1 MNGKDTYQA
10 VAQAYAEGVRG
21 LSAPSGATVRE
32 RGSVQTFSS
41 FEEFAK
47 QAEKLSAVSDHLAS
61 VISGQLADADSRISM
76 DASIRMLA
84 KALTDLEIG
93 GHLLSA
99 AEDEINKVHFN
110 KSRKAVRG
118 AGAKGGSEE
127 YLKIL
132 LAETGAPLKRAVR
145 TGGPPNIDSARIQLS
160 AGITDSLL
168 LISEKAASVAQSS
181 LGGLVGLGAG
191 ELAQAVGTL
200 GSNIAGI
207 LGQAERISHLY
218 ELFRNFI
225 GKVYEALASLVG
237 EALMQKAGRKVVE
250 WLSELKEGKYIAEI
264 VEALYQ
270 TGQTRETLNKLVG
283 ESPAPLDQFT
293 STIQKVAILKDGY
306 GKQAK
311 LAEKL
316 LTGLKFIGGL
326 SENVLPQ
333 ARLILAAAYIAIGGY
348 VVLAGADY
356 VDSPRIKWMDRVS
369 GVRRTVENDLQGV

>member
-32 RGSVQTFSS
+32 RGSAQTFSS

-47 QAEKLSAVSDHLAS
+47 QAEKLSTVSDHLTS

-84 KALTDLEIG
+84 KALTDLEISG
-93 GHLLSA
+93 RLLSA

-110 KSRKAVRG
+110 KSRGAVRS
-118 AGAKGGSEE
+118 AGAPGGSEE

-145 TGGPPNIDSARIQLS
+145 TGGPPNINSARIRLS

-191 ELAQAVGTL
+191 ELAQAVGTM

-207 LGQAERISHLY
+207 LVQAERISHLY

-237 EALMQKAGRKVVE
+237 EALMQKAGQKVVE

-270 TGQTRETLNKLVG
+270 TGPTRETLNKFVG

-293 STIQKVAILKDGY
+293 STIQKVTILKDGY

-356 VDSPRIKWMDRVS
+356 VDSPRIKWLDRVS
-369 GVRRTVENDLQGV
+369 GVRRTVENDLQSV